1 MTGHRVALALF
12 ITLWCQ
18 PAYAQDLLVRSWTQ
32 WVSPSGYRHV
42 LTVTNVSNGAH
53 VASHDLGTASSDT
66 VGSLRLAATSDGLTV
81 FAALHTRVARLQVDT
96 NQLSFFDLGAVV
108 TDVVVSPDRTRL
120 YVATAEPAIHVLS
133 STTGSPVM
141 PAWPLSVS
149 VGRLALTPDGTHLFA
164 LRTLSPAP
172 QDLQIF
178 ASATGTLMHTRQVAA
193 GARHLQLSPDGTII
207 YIAHSTLATDTG
219 DGDSLSAH
227 VWSTGQH
234 LGTVALPDNR
244 SSTSYWP
251 GPVIVYSASQ
261 VGRMAISAD
270 GSRVYIPRTSVAIQ
284 KGGAFSYSEVVDTIN
299 TTALT
304 HMASTRLTPGST
316 FSPSPGAIGAATSSD
331 NARLHVASANAH
343 WRYTLPAV
351 DSESVVSTPVPGTFA
366 SGLRFVD
373 MAVLPRSTCWF
384 DTDSI
389 DLRNSGGVVN
399 LAVNA
404 PDGCAWTATPSAD
417 WISVT
422 PQSGTGPSSVTVIVG
437 PTDRGRNG
445 TITFN
450 RIPAA
455 VTQRVGYL
463 IVDSPASSSIWRGQ
477 TVTIQGW
484 ALDDDGRVTG
494 DHGISRVDISD
505 ETPGQPVVLLSSHRH
520 NRSRPDVGA
529 VFGERFEFA
538 GFSVDL
544 TSLSR
549 GDHHLVVRAYSS
561 GDAAVF
567 TKTIDLTL
575 QNPIITRLGID
586 GVSADA
592 GGHSFTVTGWTYYS
606 ESTGPCGISRVH
618 LSATPVGGG
627 AQIAL
632 GNAYPTIERPD
643 AATSIGRTGSFPCGW
658 SLTFPAPTP
667 GTYALYAV
675 ASLATDSAMPVTN
688 AGLTADLTRGP
699 FGIVDTP
706 AAGSTVAG
714 AINVTGWALDEGS
727 VTRVA
732 VYLDDTGAWIG
743 DATFVEGAR
752 PDVAAAFPTLPNRTR
767 AGWGLQILSN
777 MLPGGGNGT
786 TRFRIVAYDNLGMPT
801 TLAVREVVANN
812 ATSTLP
818 FGTIDVPSQ
827 GASVSGTV
835 AIYGWALTPAPHII
849 PADGS
854 TIEVLVDDVVV
865 GRPFYGQCRGTNGT
879 NTPAA
884 GTCNDDI
891 AQAFGLGYR
900 NIAETSGA
908 IGSFLLDTT
917 TLTNGMHSLAWR
929 VTDSNG
935 ATQGIGSRLIYVDNP
950 TPLTAART
958 RSPAR

>member
-1 MTGHRVALALF
+1 MRFRVGALVLLF
-12 ITLWCQ
+12 TSV
-18 PAYAQDLLVRSWTQ
+18 AHAAFAQDLLVRSWTR
-32 WVSPSGYRHV
+32 WVSPSYHHI
-42 LTVTNVSNGAH
+42 LTVTNVTNGAL
-53 VASHDLGTASSDT
+53 VASHDLGATDSGSI
-66 VGSLRLAATSDGLTV
+66 GSLRLATTGDGLTV
-81 FAALHTRVARLQVDT
+81 FAALRTQVARLQVDT
-96 NQLSFFDLGAVV
+96 NLLSFIDLGAIV
-108 TDVVVSPDRTRL
+108 TDIMVNPDGTRL
-120 YVATAEPAIHVLS
+120 YVATTEPAIHVLS
-133 STTGSPVM
+133 TTTGAAVM
-141 PAWPLSVS
+141 PAWPLSVAA
-149 VGRLALTPDGTHLFA
+149 GRLAVTPDGAHVFA
-164 LRTLSPAP
+164 LRIVSPAP
-172 QDLQIF
+172 HDLHIF
-178 ASATGTLMHTRQVAA
+178 AATTGTLVHTRQVAA
-193 GARHLQLSPDGTII
+193 GARELQLSPDGTVI
-207 YIAHSTLATDTG
+207 YVAHSTFATQTG

-227 VWSTGQH
+227 VWSTGQV
-234 LGTVALPDNR
+234 LGTVTLPDNR
-244 SSTSYWP
+244 TSSEYWP
-251 GPVIVYSASQ
+251 GPVIVYEGSQ
-261 VGRMAISAD
+261 VGRMTISAD
-270 GSRVYIPRTSVAIQ
+270 GSRVYIPRTSVATQ
-284 KGGAFSYSEVVDTIN
+284 KGGAYSYSEVVDTIN

-304 HMASTRLTPGST
+304 HVASTRLTPGSS
-316 FSPSPGAIGAATSSD
+316 FSPSPGAIGAATSS
-331 NARLHVASANAH
+331 NNTRLHVVSSNAH
-343 WRYTLPAV
+343 WQYTLPAV
-351 DSESVVSTPVPGTFA
+351 TQASVESTAIPGPLG

-373 MAVLPRSTCWF
+373 LAVLPRPTCWF
-384 DTDSI
+384 DTAPI
-389 DLRNSGGVVN
+389 DLRNAGGVVN
-399 LAVNA
+399 LTVNA

-463 IVDSPASSSIWRGQ
+463 IVDSPASPSLWRGQ

-484 ALDDDGRVTG
+484 ALDDDGRADG
-494 DHGISRVDISD
+494 SHGITRVEISD
-505 ETPGQPVVLLSSHRH
+505 ETPGQPVALLSSHRH
-520 NRSRPDVGA
+520 NRYRPDVGA
-529 VFGERFEFA
+529 AFGERFEFA

-544 TSLSR
+544 TSLSL
-549 GDHHLVVRAYSS
+549 GDHRLVVRAFSS
-561 GDAAVF
+561 GDATVF
-567 TKTIDLTL
+567 TKTLELTL
-575 QNPIITRLGID
+575 QNPIVTRLGID
-586 GVSADA
+586 GVSANAA
-592 GGHSFTVTGWTYYS
+592 GQSFTVTGWAYYS

-627 AQIAL
+627 TQIAL

-643 AATSIGRTGSFPCGW
+643 AAATIGRTGSFPCGW

-667 GTYALYAV
+667 GAYAIYALAT
-675 ASLATDSAMPVTN
+675 LATDPASPVTD

-706 AAGSTVAG
+706 TAGSTVAG
-714 AINVTGWALDEGS
+714 AINITGWALDEGS

-743 DATFVEGAR
+743 DATFVDGAR
-752 PDVAAAFPTLPNRTR
+752 PDVAAAFPTLPNNTR
-767 AGWGLQILSN
+767 AGWGLQVLSN

-786 TRFRIVAYDNLGMPT
+786 TRFRIVAYDNLGTPT

-865 GRPFYGQCRGTNGT
+865 GRPFYSQCRGTNGT

-950 TPLTAART
+950 TPLTAAHT